1 MLKLTKLEKMHSK
14 NSTKLGPGSA
24 SVLFHLLSIMM
35 VVFIR
40 QFDELTLFYSFSF
53 FFFFDEQIMENIESQ
68 MQAFE
73 ESAESN
79 KLEIQENEKKLADF
93 QGQIE
98 KDRNEGLF
106 FKNLKQKTP
115 SEKEKG
121 KAKAKE
127 EMEKLKELTKEN
139 AESKARRN
147 IYLALIGLVVIG
159 ISDVL
164 ISSSSDWRKAA
175 VLGIIL
181 VGLLSQLFYE
191 QRMLS
196 ETERQKKIEENKS
209 HK

>member
-1 MLKLTKLEKMHSK
+1 
-14 NSTKLGPGSA
+14 
-24 SVLFHLLSIMM
+24 
-35 VVFIR
+35 
-40 QFDELTLFYSFSF
+40 
-53 FFFFDEQIMENIESQ
+53 MENIESR
-68 MQAFE
+68 MQALE

-93 QGQIE
+93 EDQIE

-115 SEKEKG
+115 VD
-121 KAKAKE
+121 KAKAKK
-127 EMEKLKELTKEN
+127 EMEKLKELTKKN
-139 AESKARRN
+139 AGSTARRN
-147 IYLALIGLVVIG
+147 IYLALIGLIVLG

-175 VLGIIL
+175 VLGVIL

-196 ETERQKKIEENKS
+196 EKEKTEKQKTK
-209 HK
+209 